1 MLAQFTG
8 LMELSKEI
16 MFERMF
22 YKLYDNILAE
32 LQIKKAGEFGKPF
45 LPPEKYVSCH
55 VDGLH
60 FVGWTMFWR
69 WTVNVEVMC
78 NTKRVER

>member
-32 LQIKKAGEFGKPF
+32 L
-45 LPPEKYVSCH
+45 
-55 VDGLH
+55 
-60 FVGWTMFWR
+60 
-69 WTVNVEVMC
+69 
-78 NTKRVER
+78 